1 MITRENLRSI
11 RNELPMKL
19 TVTRLGQ
26 HGLIGK
32 HSDGYFRFQ
41 CPHCGELRATV
52 NPKNNLAHCFSCG
65 QNTNNIDLLMLLGHE
80 FRSAVTILG
89 RWLTEYRAELGQC
102 EGLSGSGV
110 ETSAKVDSSGVLE
123 RPIESLL

>member
-1 MITRENLRSI
+1 MITREFLREI

-19 TVTRLGQ
+19 TIYRLAQ
-26 HGLIGK
+26 HGPIAR

-65 QNTNNIDLLMLLGHE
+65 KNMNNIDLMMLGGHD
-80 FRSAVTILG
+80 FMPAVTILSG
-89 RWLTEYRAELGQC
+89 WLEQYRRELG
-102 EGLSGSGV
+102 ESTPSR
-110 ETSAKVDSSGVLE
+110 KSSCSQ
-123 RPIESLL
+123 PS

>member
-1 MITRENLRSI
+1 MITQDLLRAI

-19 TVTRLGQ
+19 TVTRLGRLGR
-26 HGLIGK
+26 HGPISK

-65 QNTNNIDLLMLLGHE
+65 ENINNIDLMMIQGLDFLP
-80 FRSAVTILG
+80 AVTILKG
-89 RWLTEYRAELGQC
+89 WLEQYRRDLGQ
-102 EGLSGSGV
+102 GASP
-110 ETSAKVDSSGVLE
+110 VDSD
-123 RPIESLL
+123 SLQPS